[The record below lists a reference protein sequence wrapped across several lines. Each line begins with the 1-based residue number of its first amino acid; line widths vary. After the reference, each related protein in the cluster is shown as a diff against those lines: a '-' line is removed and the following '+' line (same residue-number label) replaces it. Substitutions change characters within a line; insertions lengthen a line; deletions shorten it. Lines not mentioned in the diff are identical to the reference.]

1 MILIPV
7 CLAYQLFL
15 LEQTAFRKGNKAPI
29 PNALATTANALDVAF
44 LTNSSLWSI
53 SGLITVII
61 VGSRDSRRPAKTP
74 AAFFGAGRR
83 AGRLKRGGEAAGAER
98 KFVSKLL

>member
-15 LEQTAFRKGNKAPI
+15 LAQTAFKKGNKAPI
-29 PNALATTANALDVAF
+29 PNAEATTAKALDVAF
-44 LTNSSLWSI
+44 LTNSSLWST

-61 VGSRDSRRPAKTP
+61 VGRPA
-74 AAFFGAGRR
+74 ALA
-83 AGRLKRGGEAAGAER
+83 
-98 KFVSKLL
+98 KLLMISLP

>member
-15 LEQTAFRKGNKAPI
+15 LEQTAFRKGSKAPI

-61 VGSRDSRRPAKTP
+61 VGRPA
-74 AAFFGAGRR
+74 ALA
-83 AGRLKRGGEAAGAER
+83 
-98 KFVSKLL
+98 KLLIIYLP